1 MKRRAF
7 NRSLL
12 QKLGRR
18 ISRRRKE
25 LGLTQRGLTKL
36 ADMSSQR
43 QVWDIEHGLTGM
55 NVETARRVAKAL
67 DWSLSQLF
75 EGL

>member
-7 NRSLL
+7 NRSLR
-12 QKLGRR
+12 QNLGRR
-18 ISRRRKE
+18 ICQRREK

-75 EGL
+75 KRL

>member
-1 MKRRAF
+1 MKRRPF
-7 NRSLL
+7 NRSLR
-12 QKLGRR
+12 QNLGRS
-18 ISRRRKE
+18 ICRRREE

-75 EGL
+75 KGL